1 MTRIVPAGLLLC
13 ACAASGASAAIEEA
27 PSARIVADA
36 VHTGRPPRIVAFRA
50 ATTGLTP
57 PLRFHWNLGNGK
69 EWDRPFVPEQAYEP
83 GRYDVVL
90 TVSDA
95 AGHVKKAS
103 MAIDTE
109 SHGCG
114 F

>member
-1 MTRIVPAGLLLC
+1 M
-13 ACAASGASAAIEEA
+13 ASGASAAIEEA
-27 PSARIVADA
+27 PSVRIVAEV
-36 VHTGRPPRIVAFRA
+36 VHMTRPPKIVSFRA
-50 ATTGLTP
+50 QTAGLTSP
-57 PLRFHWNLGNGK
+57 VRFHWNLGNGK
-69 EWDRPFVPEQAYEP
+69 QWDKQFVPEQAYEP

-95 AGHVKKAS
+95 VDHVMKAS
-103 MAIDTE
+103 MVINTE

>member
-1 MTRIVPAGLLLC
+1 MKRILTIALLLC
-13 ACAASGASAAIEEA
+13 GWLAPGASAAIDES

-50 ATTGLTP
+50 QTAGLEP
-57 PLRFHWNLGNGK
+57 PLRYHWNLGNGR
-69 EWDRPFVPEQAYEP
+69 EWDKPFVPEQAYEP

-90 TVSDA
+90 TVRDA
-95 AGHVKKAS
+95 GGHVVKAS
-103 MAIDTE
+103 LVVDTE

>member
-1 MTRIVPAGLLLC
+1 M
-13 ACAASGASAAIEEA
+13 
-27 PSARIVADA
+27 RIVAEA
-36 VHTGRPPRIVAFRA
+36 VHTGPPPKIVAFRA
-50 ATTGLTP
+50 ITTGLTP
-57 PLRFHWNLGNGK
+57 PLQFHWNLGNGK
-69 EWDRPFVPEQAYEP
+69 EWDRPFVPEQAYVP

-103 MAIDTE
+103 MTIDTE